1 MQTRSEDEANK
12 RLKSLQMPQRGYI
25 LIVDDEP
32 MIADT
37 LRMEL
42 NGRPDLDIPV
52 ITANSGQEAL
62 AIIREEMAY
71 GNYPAVAIVDY
82 LMHPM
87 KGSELLEAIEHISPA
102 TKKIMLTGQ
111 ADLMAVKQV
120 MSTVRLYRYMEKPW
134 RSMDMDL
141 TISEALRLYDD
152 ELRIRSEYSNAS
164 KGNGMQYT
172 LQPIEQEIPSKHS
185 DMERSLSYARTIQQC
200 FIPEL
205 HTGMSEMLGL
215 HVMDRPLAEV
225 SGDFRWYRQI
235 GDDLYIALGDCVGHG
250 LAGAI
255 IAVLATDILSN
266 TLSNATS
273 PQQDTCSTVR
283 TVMSQLK
290 ARLVREGG
298 ASDHVGLELTLLRI
312 DLKDKIMHWSSL
324 NGYLITIDPEGTTNI
339 LSKSRG
345 ISSTGPHGQEGCH
358 FGSMD
363 VAGHQVLMFTD
374 GITDQFGGPLNKR
387 MRLDGLLRMVEQGN
401 VFLGNGECRIDSAF
415 DQWRGNN
422 DQVDDCLW
430 VSFRLP

>member
-1 MQTRSEDEANK
+1 MANK
-12 RLKSLQMPQRGYI
+12 GYI

-32 MIADT
+32 MIVDT

-42 NGRPDLDIPV
+42 MGRSDMDVPV
-52 ITANSGQEAL
+52 ITANSGIEAL
-62 AIIREEMAY
+62 AIIREEMTL

-87 KGSELLEAIEHISPA
+87 KGSELLEAIESISPV

-111 ADLMAVKQV
+111 ADLVAVKQV

-134 RSMDMDL
+134 RSMDMEL
-141 TISEALRLYDD
+141 TISEALRLYRD
-152 ELRIRSEYSNAS
+152 ELRLKDQCSDTF
-164 KGNGMQYT
+164 KGNEIKNT
-172 LQPIEQEIPSKHS
+172 LETVEDKMRSMHGEMI
-185 DMERSLSYARTIQQC
+185 RSLSYARSIQQC

-205 HTGMSEMLGL
+205 HTGMSEMIDL

-235 GDDLYIALGDCVGHG
+235 GDDLYMALGDCVGHG

-273 PQQDTCSTVR
+273 PQQDTCNTIR
-283 TVMSQLK
+283 TVMSQLR

-298 ASDHVGLELTLLRI
+298 ASEHVGLELTLLRI
-312 DLKDKIMHWSSL
+312 DMKHKIMHWSSL
-324 NGYLITIDPEGTTNI
+324 NGYLVTIGPEGTTNI

-345 ISSTGPHGQEGCH
+345 ISSGGAHGLDGCH
-358 FGSMD
+358 CGSMD
-363 VAGHQVLMFTD
+363 ISGHQVLMFTD
-374 GITDQFGGPLNKR
+374 GITDQFGGPLSKR
-387 MRLDGLLRMVEQGN
+387 MRLDGLLRMVEQGHIFSSSGKCQIEG
-401 VFLGNGECRIDSAF
+401 VF

-422 DQVDDCLW
+422 EQVDDCLW
-430 VSFRLP
+430 VSFRVP